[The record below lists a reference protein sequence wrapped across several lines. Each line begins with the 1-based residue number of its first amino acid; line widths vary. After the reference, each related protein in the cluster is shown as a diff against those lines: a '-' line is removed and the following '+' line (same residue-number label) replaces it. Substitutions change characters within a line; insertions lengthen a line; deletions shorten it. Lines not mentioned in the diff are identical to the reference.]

1 MQAGQVQTE
10 IDRLPGFFRQAAV
23 QQNVMN
29 TDKSPKFTSR
39 ILDFVQRH
47 TTSVEFKPEDGI
59 RYWQDRILLVIILV
73 SFTLGF
79 FVYWPSVWLSIVVEK
94 WSIAIV
100 DTLVY
105 TWVVFLGVKRSVPF
119 AVRAYSMVFLFFAL
133 GVVLFAVVGPFGA
146 GPIWLFFFP
155 ILAAL
160 LLGKQAAF
168 AALSINLLTIGIS
181 GVFISLNLFDWGEA
195 IDWPMFLWLVIA
207 LNFLLLDTLAI
218 LAINTIL
225 NGLQTALE
233 KQQSVAESLDS
244 KHSELLESYKKL
256 RTEIQEREQAE
267 HSLLESEEKYRTL
280 VSRMNEGVFII
291 NQEREIIFANAKLC
305 SMSGYEEHE
314 LINQSFSKLFTLQ
327 NRAKMIHLLEVS
339 GNRFSDM
346 IEISLTKK
354 DRMDVAMLASGSP
367 VFRSSGDWEVIVV
380 LTDITFMKRAERELK
395 DHQGQ
400 LEEKIKERTR
410 DLEEA
415 KQQAEIANQA
425 KSEFL
430 ANISHELRTPMHHIL
445 NYSKFGVTKFDLSSK
460 EKLKHYF
467 SQIRKTGERLMFLL
481 NDLLD
486 LSKLEL
492 GKMNMEVF
500 RADLKESVREVER
513 IFKESMREKEL
524 TLIISNLENVSTNLE
539 CDQYKLS
546 QVLQN
551 LLANAIQYSTPNK
564 TIRVLFGK
572 DRLDLNSHPVEALR
586 VSIQDEGIGIP
597 ENEIGLVFEKF
608 VQSSKTK
615 SGAGGTGLGLAICK
629 QIIDLHHGEIW
640 AEPNPGGG
648 TIVHFKLPYQQT
660 AST

>member
-1 MQAGQVQTE
+1 
-10 IDRLPGFFRQAAV
+10 
-23 QQNVMN
+23 MN
-29 TDKSPKFTSR
+29 TGNSSKFISLL
-39 ILDFVQRH
+39 INYVQKH
-47 TTSVEFKPEDGI
+47 ITSVEFNPEDGV
-59 RYWQDRILLVIILV
+59 RYWQDRILLIIILF
-73 SFTLGF
+73 SLTIGF
-79 FVYWPSVWLSIVVEK
+79 FVYWPSIWLSIVVEK

-100 DTLVY
+100 DTVVY
-105 TWVVFLGVKRSVPF
+105 VWIVFLGVKRSLPYVI
-119 AVRAYSMVFLFFAL
+119 RAYSMTFLIFVL
-133 GVVLFAVVGPFGA
+133 GIVLFVVVGPFGA

-155 ILAAL
+155 IIAAL
-160 LLGKQAAF
+160 LLGKKAAF
-168 AALSINLLTIGIS
+168 TALAINLLTIIVS
-181 GVFISLNLFDWGEA
+181 GVFISLNLFSWGEM

-225 NGLQTALE
+225 NGLQAALE
-233 KQQSVAESLDS
+233 KQQSVAQSLDS

-305 SMSGYEEHE
+305 NISGYEEHE
-314 LINQSFSKLFTLQ
+314 LLDQSFSKLFTLQ

-339 GNRFSDM
+339 GNRFSDK
-346 IEISLTKK
+346 IEISLTTK
-354 DRMDVAMLASGSP
+354 DHNQVSMLASGSP

-380 LTDITFMKRAERELK
+380 LTDITFMKKAERQLK

-410 DLEEA
+410 DLEAA

-445 NYSKFGVTKFDLSSK
+445 NYSKFGVTKFDSSPK

-492 GKMNMEVF
+492 GKMTMEVF
-500 RADLKESVREVER
+500 RADIKESVREVER
-513 IFKESMREKEL
+513 IFKESMQEKDL
-524 TLIISNLENVSTNLE
+524 TLVVSNLENVSTSIE

-546 QVLQN
+546 QVFQN
-551 LLANAIQYSTPNK
+551 LLANAIQYSTPSK

-572 DRLDLNSHPVEALR
+572 DRLEFNSHSVEALK
-586 VSIQDEGIGIP
+586 VSFQDEGVGIP
-597 ENEIGLVFEKF
+597 ESEIGIVFEKF

-629 QIIDLHHGEIW
+629 QIIDLHQGEIW

-660 AST
+660 TSS